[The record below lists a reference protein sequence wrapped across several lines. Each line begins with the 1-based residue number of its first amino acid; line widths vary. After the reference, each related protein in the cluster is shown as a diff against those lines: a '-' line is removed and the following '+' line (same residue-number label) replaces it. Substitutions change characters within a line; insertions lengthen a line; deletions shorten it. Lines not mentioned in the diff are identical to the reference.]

1 MSRFMSLL
9 CDDFA
14 HPFVTE
20 SHLGVVSVY
29 MLLGF
34 VEKLLIIGGFQVLA
48 TVAIESSPVVSFPLF
63 LYLSILYFCLRAHSG
78 TI

>member
-34 VEKLLIIGGFQVLA
+34 VE
-48 TVAIESSPVVSFPLF
+48 
-63 LYLSILYFCLRAHSG
+63 
-78 TI
+78 